1 MKFEEIGTG
10 KIYPLP
16 PGEGRVRVSGLPNLV
31 PSPGAPAR
39 WLSRRPLPEGE
50 GLPPKERNGHEGA
63 EYDNPSTNQRGVHSP
78 GDSRARIA
86 ANDGSDEHDPSLC
99 PPHFSRNDE

>member
-1 MKFEEIGTG
+1 MKFEEIG
-10 KIYPLP
+10 IAEDLPL
-16 PGEGRVRVSGLPNLV
+16 GEGAKREPDRAKPQEMMRVPGLAKSCALTRRA
-31 PSPGAPAR
+31 SR

-86 ANDGSDEHDPSLC
+86 AND
-99 PPHFSRNDE
+99 